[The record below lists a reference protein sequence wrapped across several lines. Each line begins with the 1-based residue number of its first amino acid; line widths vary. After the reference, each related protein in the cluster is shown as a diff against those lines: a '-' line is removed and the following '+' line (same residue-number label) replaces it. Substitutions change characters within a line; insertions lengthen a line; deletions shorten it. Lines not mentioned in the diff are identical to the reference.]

1 MIFVK
6 TGEEIELLRESNR
19 LVGMTLGEMAKHI
32 RPGIST
38 LELDRIAE
46 EFIRDHGAEPGFLG
60 YGGFPNT
67 LCISVNDVVVHGIP
81 SEKCVL
87 QEGDIVSIDC
97 GTLKNGFYGDSAYTF
112 EVGEVDEEIR
122 KLLRVTKESLY
133 KGIGKA
139 VAGMRIGDIGHAVQ
153 SHCEAEGYSVVREM
167 VGHGVGHDLHEEP
180 QVPNYG
186 RQGQGVKLKEG
197 MVIAIEPM
205 INLGKR
211 HIYQEADGW
220 TIRTRDKKP
229 AAHFEHTV
237 AVGKNS
243 ADILFMAKQP
253 SIEQDGVITE
263 ALSNAMF
270 RVELEN
276 GHVITA
282 HISGKM
288 RMHYIKILPGDR
300 VRVDMSPYDLTK
312 GRITFRY
319 KN

>member
-6 TGEEIELLRESNR
+6 TAEEIELLRESNQ
-19 LVGMTLGEMAKHI
+19 LVGKTLGELAKHI

-46 EFIRDHGAEPGFLG
+46 EFICSHGALPGFKG

-81 SEKCVL
+81 SAKCIL
-87 QEGDIVSIDC
+87 KEGDIVSVDC

-112 EVGEVDEEIR
+112 EVGEVSEEVR
-122 KLLRVTKESLY
+122 KLLRVPKES
-133 KGIGKA
+133 
-139 VAGMRIGDIGHAVQ
+139 GMRIGDIGHAVQ
-153 SHCEAEGYSVVREM
+153 SWCEASGFSVVREM
-167 VGHGVGHDLHEEP
+167 VGHGVGRDLHEEP

-186 RQGQGVKLKEG
+186 RQGQGVKLQEG

-211 HIYQEADGW
+211 YVFQDNDGW

-237 AVGKNS
+237 AVGKKG
-243 ADILFMAKQP
+243 ADILSTFEF
-253 SIEQDGVITE
+253 IEQ
-263 ALSNAMF
+263 A
-270 RVELEN
+270 
-276 GHVITA
+276 
-282 HISGKM
+282 SG
-288 RMHYIKILPGDR
+288 
-300 VRVDMSPYDLTK
+300 
-312 GRITFRY
+312 
-319 KN
+319 N